1 VNYLSKTFGAC
12 TGFPRRECLLRL
24 LLTFCAACLGDGA
37 YGSEPNLKILSATRE
52 ANGTVRLQ
60 ISSSAAI
67 SYLVQG
73 SPDLGQWIPLSTNVG
88 VAGTTEFADSQ
99 ASVLPK
105 RFYRLVEKGPE
116 IQLSATAAA
125 PGQKLLLTG
134 NGFDPTMTTYVEFR
148 DALGNVTRV
157 RSMNV
162 SNGSVAVMAPFLVS
176 ADNAHPHG
184 GGVKVAVRQEASGL
198 RRLFISSQELQI
210 AELPSLGLSPG
221 VVTLEYLTQLTN
233 LLSSAAGRWQTIESA
248 SSGKLDAA
256 PLRNNLVT
264 MQNNV
269 ALAKAEIQKVINGQ
283 TPRAVL
289 GQISGRDVVLDLEGV
304 AALDRMIA
312 ACLVNY
318 QPTGMMSPMAKS
330 LSLAGTTEN
339 PDWIAG
345 LQSVFDPGPGTSSQP
360 TFDMFERFNAVGGLG
375 VGILATTAVVLGV
388 ASAPAA
394 AALAGTAGAVLF
406 FTAYVAP
413 AVMGASAMSFAAPF
427 IEVQTGSQVTLE
439 DYRLALNHIQK
450 GSQAYLQ
457 DEIQGRLLEG
467 AFLSHGASEDLTA
480 RASLF
485 LGTSKSILGAQDL
498 AQPTSVASTAFANSD
513 VIFAGLKPSTDLVTY
528 TANLSETFTDT
539 YPVAAWD
546 QKLTATVTIK
556 VRGQGTTGSP
566 FSGTFRFNGTMLE
579 TLLYCNDPDGCDP
592 GGTYALKLENGLVT
606 GSIGLVDA
614 EGTGTLSGNGETVP
628 FPYEFR
634 GGILSGDTLKGTITL
649 GDFQQW
655 QITLTRN

>member
-1 VNYLSKTFGAC
+1 MNYLTRLFRAHTVFLRVG
-12 TGFPRRECLLRL
+12 PLLSL
-24 LLTFCAACLGDGA
+24 LPWLCVGCLGQLA
-37 YGSEPNLKILSATRE
+37 QGSEPTLRILSATRDG
-52 ANGTVRLQ
+52 NGAVRLQ
-60 ISSSAAI
+60 ISSSGALT
-67 SYLVQG
+67 YLVQG
-73 SPDLGQWIPLSTNVG
+73 SPDLVQWTPLSTNVG
-88 VAGTTEFADSQ
+88 VVGTTEFADSQ
-99 ASVLPK
+99 ASALPK
-105 RFYRLVEKGPE
+105 RFYRLVEKGQE
-116 IQLSATAAA
+116 IQLSATDAA
-125 PGQKLLLTG
+125 PGQRLLLTG
-134 NGFDPTMTTYVEFR
+134 NGFDPALTTYVEFR
-148 DALGNVTRV
+148 DAVGNVTSV
-157 RSMNV
+157 RAMNV
-162 SNGSVAVMAPFLVS
+162 STGSIAVMAPFLVS

-184 GGVKVAVRQEASGL
+184 GAVKVAVRQETSGL
-198 RRLFISSQELQI
+198 RRLFVSSQELQI
-210 AELPSLGLSPG
+210 AELPSLGLSSG

-233 LLSSAAGRWQTIESA
+233 LLSRAAGRWQTIESA

-256 PLRNNLVT
+256 QLRNNLMT
-264 MQNNV
+264 MQGNV
-269 ALAKAEIQKVINGQ
+269 ALAKTEIQKVINGQ

-289 GQISGRDVVLDLEGV
+289 GQIGGRDVVLDLEGV

-318 QPTGMMSPMAKS
+318 QPAGMMSLMAKP

-360 TFDMFERFNAVGGLG
+360 TFDMFERFNTVGGLG

-413 AVMGASAMSFAAPF
+413 AVMGASAMSLAAPF
-427 IEVQTGSQVTLE
+427 IGVQTGREVTLD
-439 DYRLALNHIQK
+439 DYRPALNHIQK

-457 DEIQGRLLEG
+457 DELQGRLLEG
-467 AFLSHGASEDLTA
+467 VFLSHGASEDLTA

-485 LGTSKSILGAQDL
+485 LGTSKAILGAQDL
-498 AQPTSVASTAFANSD
+498 TQPTSVASTAFANSD
-513 VIFAGLKPSTDLVTY
+513 VIFAGLRPSTDLVTY
-528 TANLSETFTDT
+528 TANVSETFTDT
-539 YPVAAWD
+539 YPVAAWE

-556 VRGQGTTGSP
+556 LRGQGTTASP
-566 FSGTFRFNGTMLE
+566 FSGTFQFNGTMLE

-614 EGTGTLSGNGETVP
+614 EGTGTLSGNGETVA
-628 FPYEFR
+628 FPYEFA
-634 GGILSGDTLKGTITL
+634 GGILSGNTLKGTITL
-649 GDFQQW
+649 GDFQEW